1 MNSLN
6 QETGSNKQQKD
17 LENIKVLVIE
27 DDRLTQLYYASILE
41 NLNIT
46 TVACLTYGKAL
57 LEIEKEDYDLILSDV
72 KLKDGNGIDL
82 LRQFGSERQNRIP
95 FVVFSGYTQ
104 SELIEL
110 YGQFNASA
118 VLTKPVSVQELTK
131 VICELLKL
139 KNPS

>member
-1 MNSLN
+1 LKSV
-6 QETGSNKQQKD
+6 
-17 LENIKVLVIE
+17 KVLVIE

-46 TVACLTYGKAL
+46 AVACLTYENAL
-57 LEIEKEDYDLILSDV
+57 VEMVKEDYDLILSDV

-82 LRQFGSERQNRIP
+82 LRHFDKETQNRIP
-95 FVVFSGYTQ
+95 FVVFSGYTK

-118 VLTKPVSVQELTK
+118 VLTKPLGVQELTK
-131 VICELLKL
+131 VIRELLNL
-139 KNPS
+139 KSPSCAKN

>member
-1 MNSLN
+1 MKSV
-6 QETGSNKQQKD
+6 
-17 LENIKVLVIE
+17 KVLVIE

-46 TVACLTYGKAL
+46 AVACLTYENAL
-57 LEIEKEDYDLILSDV
+57 VEMVKEDYDLILSDV

-82 LRQFGSERQNRIP
+82 LRHFDKETQNRIP
-95 FVVFSGYTQ
+95 FVVFSGYTK

-118 VLTKPVSVQELTK
+118 VLTKPLGVQELTK
-131 VICELLKL
+131 VIRELLNL
-139 KNPS
+139 KSPSCAKN

>member
-1 MNSLN
+1 VKSV
-6 QETGSNKQQKD
+6 
-17 LENIKVLVIE
+17 KVLVIE

-46 TVACLTYGKAL
+46 AIACLTYAKAL
-57 LEIEKEDYDLILSDV
+57 VEMVREDYDLILSDV

-82 LRQFGSERQNRIP
+82 LRHFDKERQNRIP
-95 FVVFSGYTQ
+95 FVVFSGYTK

-118 VLTKPVSVQELTK
+118 VLTKPLGVQELTK

-139 KNPS
+139 KSPS